1 MKTLRRVLFA
11 TVVLTFG
18 SGLACASVLTGDAAF
33 SAGDYVAAHR
43 EWSQAVGNGD
53 ASAMAALG
61 TLYDTG
67 HGVPQDF
74 ARALAWYR
82 QAADAGNVRGMFN
95 TGAMYDNGRGTPVN
109 RVEAVRWYA
118 RAAERGH
125 GRAAFDAG
133 LVYRDGD
140 GVPRDRAAA
149 IRYFRIAAQNGVEA
163 AWTNLVALHA
173 TKPPQSP
180 MTSST
185 LPSPRSRPPSP
196 ALDAD
201 QLTIARL
208 QRAML
213 TRGPLGSAAIR
224 DLSEVAPALLIQAG
238 KDSRVAQ
245 YEIGLAFE
253 NGYGVNRDPVRSY
266 VYYLRAAASP
276 EPGVK
281 AAALRGAADVART
294 LTDVQHAAARDML
307 LDGVP

>member
-1 MKTLRRVLFA
+1 MKTVRQVLFA
-11 TVVLTFG
+11 TTLLMLG
-18 SGLACASVLTGDAAF
+18 PGLACATMLTGDAAF

-74 ARALAWYR
+74 AQALAWYR
-82 QAADAGNVRGMFN
+82 QAAEAGSVRGMFN

-109 RVEAVRWYA
+109 RVEALRWYA

-133 LVYRDGD
+133 LIYRDGD

-149 IRYFRIAAQNGVEA
+149 IHYFRIAAQNGVEA

-173 TKPPQSP
+173 TEPPQSP
-180 MTSST
+180 MTNPT
-185 LPSPRSRPPSP
+185 LPRPRPRPPSP

-208 QRAML
+208 QKAIL
-213 TRGPLGSAAIR
+213 TRGPLDSAAIR
-224 DLSEVAPALLIQAG
+224 DLSEVAPTLLIQAG
-238 KDSRVAQ
+238 KDSRIAQ
-245 YEIGLAFE
+245 YDIGFAFE
-253 NGYGVNRDPVRSY
+253 NGYGVTRDPVRSY

-281 AAALRGAADVART
+281 TAALRGAADVAKT
-294 LTDVQHAAARDML
+294 LTDVQHGAARDML
-307 LDGVP
+307 LDGAP

>member
-1 MKTLRRVLFA
+1 MKTVRRILFA
-11 TVVLTFG
+11 TALLMFG
-18 SGLACASVLTGDAAF
+18 PGLACANTVTGDAAF
-33 SAGDYVAAHR
+33 SAGDYVAAYR

-82 QAADAGNVRGMFN
+82 QAAEAGSVRGMFN

-109 RVEAVRWYA
+109 RAEALRWYA

-133 LVYRDGD
+133 LIYRDGD

-173 TKPPQSP
+173 TEPSQSP
-180 MTSST
+180 MTNPA
-185 LPSPRSRPPSP
+185 LARPRSRAPSP
-196 ALDAD
+196 GIDAD

-208 QRAML
+208 QKAML
-213 TRGPLGSAAIR
+213 TRGPLDRAAVR
-224 DLSEVAPALLIQAG
+224 DLSMVAPTLLIQAG
-238 KDSRVAQ
+238 QDSRVAQ
-245 YEIGLAFE
+245 YDVGFAFE
-253 NGYGVNRDPVRSY
+253 NGYGVTRDPVRSY

-281 AAALRGAADVART
+281 TAALQGAAEMAKT

-307 LDGVP
+307 LDGAP